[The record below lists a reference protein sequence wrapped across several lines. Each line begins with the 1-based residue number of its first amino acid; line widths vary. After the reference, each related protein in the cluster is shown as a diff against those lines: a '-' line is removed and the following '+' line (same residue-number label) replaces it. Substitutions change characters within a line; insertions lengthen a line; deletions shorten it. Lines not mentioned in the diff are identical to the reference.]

1 MVLDGG
7 LAAALSLTLS
17 LKGEGTV
24 GQKLELWSQPAIVEI
39 AGERHSLRRHGQAP
53 SPFRERA
60 GERERSRANAAIP
73 PAKPQKTKA
82 AQRAASITHHP
93 TQTSRSPTCSTF
105 MVLVPPWVV

>member
-1 MVLDGG
+1 MGGARWLVLDGG

-24 GQKLELWSQPAIVEI
+24 GQVLMFWSQPVIEEI

-60 GERERSRANAAIP
+60 GERVRGW
-73 PAKPQKTKA
+73 AKVMNH
-82 AQRAASITHHP
+82 R
-93 TQTSRSPTCSTF
+93 
-105 MVLVPPWVV
+105 